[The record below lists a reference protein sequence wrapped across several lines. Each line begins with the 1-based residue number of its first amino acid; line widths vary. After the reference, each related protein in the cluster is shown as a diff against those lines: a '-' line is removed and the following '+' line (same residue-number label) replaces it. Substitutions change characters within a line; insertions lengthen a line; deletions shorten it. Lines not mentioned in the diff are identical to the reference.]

1 MNLLF
6 NEQRFRALKNLRCV
20 DVRRNHKPEEFPPI
34 HMYEPDGRF
43 MVEPLLKDDG
53 TPYKVAILIPT
64 INNADELEIVLDRL
78 AQQTYPGLEV
88 VIADSKSRD
97 HTKDVCE
104 KYGATWIDDPS
115 TNRADA
121 CNFALKQMDHDLVL
135 FTDDDTIPPLDW
147 AEKLIRWF
155 KDPEVGA
162 VGGPNFAPDDDSF
175 GAKCADVAFCTKFM
189 TAGTRYGAKPRGE
202 LVPITH
208 NPGVNCAHR
217 MKNLRQV
224 NFFEPGC
231 IGAEDVVL
239 DAKIQREGHKLFID
253 PSNVMPHRRRRPF
266 KPYMKQMRNYGYTR
280 MVANKRW
287 PEIATWSHTAIGFF
301 PWLTVASI
309 LALVA
314 GVAGGGATDYPW
326 FSIDGDWTWSRIA
339 VHGTLGF
346 VGLYI
351 GISWLG
357 AAIGTSPHRS
367 IGTVALAPLFV
378 FLAHWAYGQGVN
390 KAWREI
396 RQTGGVA
403 GVGRQIDDRER
414 TI

>member
-78 AQQTYPGLEV
+78 AQQTYPDLEV

-314 GVAGGGATDYPW
+314 GVVGGGATDYPW